1 MKKYTRKSIFV
12 LVLVLL
18 MLALTVSVAAAKGDA
33 SGGTYHTVSYGETL
47 YSIGRYYGVSP
58 HAIAQANNLYNP
70 NYIYAGQV
78 LYIPSSGGYYPPPS
92 GGYPPP
98 NCGHPTPPPNCG
110 HPPSGGQGGVH
121 HTVRYGETV
130 SSIARMYGSSVWAI
144 TEANNLYNP
153 NYIYA
158 GQVLYV
164 PYGGGG
170 YYGDCNPNPG
180 CGSGYYPQPEQP
192 IYYPPVPTP
201 YY

>member
-1 MKKYTRKSIFV
+1 MKKYVRKSIFV
-12 LVLVLL
+12 FVLIVML
-18 MLALTVSVAAAKGDA
+18 LALTVSVAAAKGDT
-33 SGGTYHTVSYGETL
+33 SGSTYHTVSYGETL

-58 HAIAQANNLYNP
+58 YAIAQANNLYNP

-78 LYIPSSGGYYPPPS
+78 LYIPSGGGYPGNP
-92 GGYPPP
+92 GYPPP
-98 NCGHPTPPPNCG
+98 NCGNPSPNCG
-110 HPPSGGQGGVH
+110 YPPGGGQGGVY

-144 TEANNLYNP
+144 TQANNLYNP
-153 NYIYA
+153 NYIYS

-164 PYGGGG
+164 PYAGG
-170 YYGDCNPNPG
+170 YGGCNPG